1 MKIFTF
7 KHVAVAAAALIALG
21 GCCGTSVPGPLTT
34 GEDTIVSTKY
44 GKIQGYNDAG
54 SIPSRAFSM
63 PRQSASCL
71 PSIPTSSTV

>member
-34 GEDTIVSTKY
+34 GEDTIVSTK
-44 GKIQGYNDAG
+44 
-54 SIPSRAFSM
+54 
-63 PRQSASCL
+63 
-71 PSIPTSSTV
+71 